1 MFWRT
6 QLGYDRWLLCN
17 RPFLKQLGGR
27 LRLHIHLS
35 VLTRRLSVQIS
46 HCIERCQASAAET
59 GSVLDRNVGAG
70 HLGLL
75 PGEGRDPSSQ
85 RWRER
90 GSDAED

>member
-75 PGEGRDPSSQ
+75 PGEGRDPLLTAVE
-85 RWRER
+85 RE
-90 GSDAED
+90 GLGC